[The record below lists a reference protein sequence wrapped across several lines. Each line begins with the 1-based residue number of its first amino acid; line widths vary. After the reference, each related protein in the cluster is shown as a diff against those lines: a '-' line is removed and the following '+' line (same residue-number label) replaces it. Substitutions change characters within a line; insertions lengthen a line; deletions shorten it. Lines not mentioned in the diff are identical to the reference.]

1 MSIFESYKH
10 CFSQSKTIQ
19 FSLIPEFETAD
30 NLEKFNIIT
39 EDQKKAEKYK
49 VVKEVFDKCHKMF
62 ISECLDKYS
71 TDNGMSVEDLKNKY
85 PMLTF
90 KCAKHDIVKDR
101 RYSKPSFSFHV
112 TITMNYAVDNKYPK
126 FNETSQ

>member
-49 VVKEVFDKCHKMF
+49 VVKEVFD
-62 ISECLDKYS
+62 
-71 TDNGMSVEDLKNKY
+71 
-85 PMLTF
+85 
-90 KCAKHDIVKDR
+90 
-101 RYSKPSFSFHV
+101 
-112 TITMNYAVDNKYPK
+112 
-126 FNETSQ
+126 